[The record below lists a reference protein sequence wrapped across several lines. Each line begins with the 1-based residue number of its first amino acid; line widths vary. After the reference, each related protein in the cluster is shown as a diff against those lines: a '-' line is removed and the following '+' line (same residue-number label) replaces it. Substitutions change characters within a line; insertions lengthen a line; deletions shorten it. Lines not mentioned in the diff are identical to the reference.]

1 MHKKIAIFLFSSLV
15 TYSIS
20 AQTTNSLNADYQ
32 KLQKIDYL
40 FNDGQYSLAQELLE
54 NYIQKDIQLK
64 NTDGNVIHA
73 QMMRCLCAIRLELP
87 NAMQLAERF
96 LQDYPMSTEKN
107 YLNYELANDQFNKGN
122 YDKAIHYFEQCDAE
136 FLQKDK
142 QDKFHIY
149 SAYSLFKQGKVD
161 LALNKFD
168 ELTKSNNQFK
178 YDAHLYKGLI
188 YFAQKEWL
196 NAFHEFEIAKDHLEA
211 DQWAVYYAQ
220 SLYNLKRY
228 KETYAFADKTTGLST
243 ENAYH
248 LNMIEGMAYNQSGK
262 HEKAINTLE
271 KLENLPSDA
280 QYALGYSLL
289 KLGRKTEAKEALLKV
304 ATNPNPDIYQ
314 NAQFLLAKVA
324 LETDQKA
331 EAITALKK
339 VIALEGNKKVTENA
353 HYQIIKLSF
362 EHDDIFTDTE
372 ELIFDFTQKYP
383 SSIYLEEV
391 YDILTQ
397 NYVKKKQYSKAI
409 STLED
414 LESKHIRLKRLY
426 QEICLFRGIQLY
438 NTQNYNDA
446 ITFFNKSIQEPVN
459 KSYTDKAK
467 FWTAES
473 YYQKGDYDAAISHYL
488 IYDKIHSNKNVEENK
503 QVYYN
508 LAYTYFNKS
517 NYSLA
522 IKYWDKYLNH
532 SNLSEPKKVD
542 AFLRLG
548 DANMMVENYSSA
560 KTYFRKASI
569 ISGDHADYAA
579 YSEAVCNRLLD
590 DFPGEISILMNF
602 DRAYPHSIY
611 KDDAKFQLAEAY
623 LNKYKYEEARI
634 EYKDLLK
641 KYPKSEFYSTSEL
654 KLAIINYNQNL
665 NELALQDFKAIVAK
679 YPNTPVSKEAI
690 RLIRNIYFDIQQP
703 QEYHNYLAE
712 LDIKDESKEG
722 LDDYSYF
729 PAHKQFTKGDYLA
742 AQNGFEF
749 YLKKYPNGIH
759 KNEAHYYLA
768 ECYIKTENLEKAEES
783 LQEVANSTMG
793 ELSEDALLKLA
804 KINYNKQDYN
814 KSLDYYQQLFDHSRY
829 QTYTQE
835 AQIGLM
841 QTNYKLGNYQ
851 DVMKFATK
859 ILNLTN
865 IDEKQKSNTRYLLAI
880 SAFENHS
887 YKIAKDNFK
896 HFLTDYSP
904 QQAEAHYYMLQI
916 LNNEEEFHQVI
927 AYIHKNIDVFKND
940 DQRFLYPSLMLYGHA
955 LTMVNNRNSA
965 ITAYNGIIEKCKD
978 EKIVNQAKEALS
990 KLQ

>member
-1 MHKKIAIFLFSSLV
+1 MHKNIAIFLFSSLV

-20 AQTTNSLNADYQ
+20 AQTTNSLQADHQ

-40 FNDGQYSLAQELLE
+40 FNDGQYALAQEQLE

-64 NTDGNVIHA
+64 TTDGNVIHA
-73 QMMRCLCAIRLELP
+73 QMMRCLCAIRLGLP
-87 NAMQLAERF
+87 NAMQLSERF
-96 LQDYPMSTEKN
+96 LQDYPMSSEKN
-107 YLNYELANDQFNKGN
+107 YLNYELANDQFSKGN

-136 FLQKDK
+136 FLEKEK

-161 LALNKFD
+161 SSLEKFKAL
-168 ELTKSNNQFK
+168 TQSNNRFK

-188 YFAQKEWL
+188 HFEQEEWL
-196 NAFHEFEIAKDHLEA
+196 KAFHEFEITKDHLEA
-211 DQWAVYYAQ
+211 DKWAVYYAQ

-228 KETYAFADKTTGLST
+228 KDASSFC
-243 ENAYH
+243 
-248 LNMIEGMAYNQSGK
+248 LNTKAVSDDNKHQLNIVEGMSYNQSGQ
-262 HEKAINTLE
+262 HQKAIDILNGMLD
-271 KLENLPSDA
+271 LPSDA
-280 QYALGYSLL
+280 QYALGYSYV
-289 KLGRKTEAKEALLKV
+289 KIDQKAEAKIALEKV
-304 ATNPNPDIYQ
+304 ATNPNPEIYQ
-314 NAQFLLAKVA
+314 NAQFLLAKIA

-339 VIALEGNKKVTENA
+339 VLEIDGNKKVKENA

-372 ELIFDFTQKYP
+372 ELIFHFTQYYP

-414 LESKHIRLKRLY
+414 LESKHIRLKKLY

-438 NTQNYNDA
+438 NIQDYDNA
-446 ITFFNKSIQEPVN
+446 IVYFNKSIQEPVN
-459 KSYTDKAK
+459 KAYTDKAK
-467 FWTAES
+467 FWTAEA
-473 YYQKGDYDAAISHYL
+473 YYQKGDNDAAISHYL
-488 IYDKIHSNKNVEENK
+488 IYDKVHSNKNEEENK
-503 QVYYN
+503 QLYYN
-508 LAYTYFNKS
+508 LAYAYLNKS

-522 IKYWDKYLNH
+522 IKYWSKYLKN
-532 SNLSEPKKVD
+532 SRLSESNKVD

-590 DFPGEISILMNF
+590 DFTGEVSILTNF
-602 DRAYPHSIY
+602 DRAYPNSIY
-611 KDDAKFQLAEAY
+611 KDDARFQLAEAY
-623 LNKYKYEEARI
+623 LNKYKYDEARE
-634 EYKDLLK
+634 EYKALIQ

-654 KLAIINYNQNL
+654 KLATINYNQGL
-665 NELALQDFKAIVAK
+665 NELALQDFKAIVSK
-679 YPNTPVSKEAI
+679 YPNSPVSKEAI
-690 RLIRNIYFDIQQP
+690 RLIRNIYFDIQMP
-703 QEYHNYLAE
+703 QEYHNYVAQ
-712 LDIKDESKEG
+712 LDFHSESEEG

-729 PAHKQFTKGDYLA
+729 PAHKQFTNGDYVA
-742 AQNGFEF
+742 AQSGFEF
-749 YLKKYPNGIH
+749 YLQKYPNGIH
-759 KNEAHYYLA
+759 KNEANYYLA
-768 ECYIKTENLEKAEES
+768 ECYIKNENLEKAEQA
-783 LQEVANSTMG
+783 LQKVANSTMG

-804 KINYNKQDYN
+804 KINYNKQDY
-814 KSLDYYQQLFDHSRY
+814 KTSKDYYQQLFDHSRY
-829 QTYTQE
+829 QTYTQD

-851 DVMKFATK
+851 EVMRFATK
-859 ILNLTN
+859 ILKLTN
-865 IDEKQKSNTRYLLAI
+865 VDEKQKTNTRYLLAI

-887 YKIAKDNFK
+887 FEIARDNFK
-896 HFLTDYSP
+896 YFLKDYSP
-904 QQAEAHYYMLQI
+904 KQAEAHYYMLRM
-916 LNNEEEFHQVI
+916 LDDEKEFHQII
-927 AYIHKNIDVFKND
+927 AYIHKNIDALKKD
-940 DQRFLYPSLMLYGHA
+940 DQRLLYPSLMLYGNA
-955 LTMVNNRNSA
+955 LTMVDNKNSA

-978 EKIVNQAKEALS
+978 ETIVNQAKEALS

>member
-1 MHKKIAIFLFSSLV
+1 MHKNIAIFLFSSLV

-20 AQTTNSLNADYQ
+20 AQTTNSLQADYQ

-40 FNDGQYSLAQELLE
+40 FNDGQYALAQEQLE

-64 NTDGNVIHA
+64 TTDGNVIHA

-87 NAMQLAERF
+87 NAMQLSERF
-96 LQDYPMSTEKN
+96 LQDYPMSSEKN

-122 YDKAIHYFEQCDAE
+122 YDKAIHYFEQCDSE
-136 FLQKDK
+136 FLEKDK

-149 SAYSLFKQGKVD
+149 SAYSLFKQGKIE
-161 LALNKFD
+161 LALEKF
-168 ELTKSNNQFK
+168 ETLTKGDNRFK
-178 YDAHLYKGLI
+178 YEAHLYKGLI
-188 YFAQKEWL
+188 HYEQKNWIK
-196 NAFHEFEIAKDHLEA
+196 AIHEFEIAKTNLEA
-211 DQWAVYYAQ
+211 DKWAVYYAQ

-228 KETYAFADKTTGLST
+228 NDASQFCKST
-243 ENAYH
+243 NNVSIDH
-248 LNMIEGMAYNQSGK
+248 KNQLNIIEGMGYNQSGQHPK
-262 HEKAINTLE
+262 SINILHPID
-271 KLENLPSDA
+271 NLPSDA
-280 QYALGYSLL
+280 QYALGYSYV
-289 KLGRKTEAKEALLKV
+289 KTDQNNEAKAALIKV

-314 NAQFLLAKVA
+314 NAQFLLAKIA
-324 LETDQKA
+324 LETDQKS

-339 VIALEGNKKVTENA
+339 VIEIDRDKKITENA

-372 ELIFDFTQKYP
+372 ELILQFTQKYP

-414 LESKHIRLKRLY
+414 LESKHIRLKKLY

-438 NTQNYNDA
+438 NTQDYDNA
-446 ITFFNKSIQEPVN
+446 ISLFNKSTQEPVN
-459 KSYTDKAK
+459 KAYTDKAK
-467 FWTAES
+467 FWTAEA
-473 YYQKGDYDAAISHYL
+473 YYQKGDNDAAISHYL
-488 IYDKIHSNKNVEENK
+488 LYDKVHSNKNSAENT
-503 QVYYN
+503 QIYYN
-508 LAYTYFNKS
+508 LAYAYLNKG

-522 IKYWDKYLNH
+522 IKYLNKFLK
-532 SNLSEPKKVD
+532 NKDLSSSKKVD

-579 YSEAVCNRLLD
+579 YSEAVCNRLLE
-590 DFPGEISILMNF
+590 DFTGEVSILTNF
-602 DRAYPHSIY
+602 DKAYPRSIY

-623 LNKYKYEEARI
+623 LNKYKYDEARV
-634 EYKDLLK
+634 EYKALIQK
-641 KYPKSEFYSTSEL
+641 FPKSEFYSTSEL
-654 KLAIINYNQNL
+654 KLATINYNQGL
-665 NELALQDFKAIVAK
+665 NELALQDFKAIVSK
-679 YPNTPVSKEAI
+679 YPNSKISKEAI
-690 RLIRNIYFDIQQP
+690 RLIRNIYFDIQMP
-703 QEYHNYLAE
+703 QEYHNYVAQ
-712 LDIKDESKEG
+712 LDFHSESEEE

-729 PAHKQFTKGDYLA
+729 PAHKQFTNGDYVA
-742 AQNGFEF
+742 AQSGFEF
-749 YLKKYPNGIH
+749 YLKKYPNGTH
-759 KNEAHYYLA
+759 KNEANYYLA
-768 ECYIKTENLEKAEES
+768 ECYLKTEDLEKAEQA

-804 KINYNKQDYN
+804 KINYNKQAYQT
-814 KSLDYYQQLFDHSRY
+814 SRDYYQQLFDHSRY
-829 QTYTQE
+829 QTYTQD

-851 DVMKFATK
+851 EVMRFATK

-887 YKIAKDNFK
+887 FKIAQDNFK
-896 HFLTDYSP
+896 YFLEDYSP
-904 QQAEAHYYMLQI
+904 KQAEAHFYMLKM
-916 LNNEEEFHQVI
+916 LDNEEESHQVI
-927 AYIHKNIDVFKND
+927 AYIHKNIDVFKKD
-940 DQRFLYPSLMLYGHA
+940 DQRFLYQSLMLYGNA
-955 LTMVNNRNSA
+955 LTAVNNNNSA
-965 ITAYNGIIEKCKD
+965 ITAYTGIIEKCKD
-978 EKIVNQAKEALS
+978 ENIVNKAKEALS

>member
-1 MHKKIAIFLFSSLV
+1 MHKNIAIFLFSSLV

-40 FNDGQYSLAQELLE
+40 FNDGQYSLAQEQLE
-54 NYIQKDIQLK
+54 NYIQKDVQLK
-64 NTDGNVIHA
+64 TTDPNVIHA
-73 QMMRCLCAIRLELP
+73 QMMRCLCAIRLGMP
-87 NAMQLAERF
+87 NAMQLSERF

-107 YLNYELANDQFNKGN
+107 YLNYELANDQFSKGN
-122 YDKAIHYFEQCDAE
+122 YDKAIHYFEQCDAD
-136 FLQKDK
+136 FLEKEK

-149 SAYSLFKQGKVD
+149 SAYSLFKQGNVD
-161 LALNKFD
+161 QALEKFNA
-168 ELTKSNNQFK
+168 LTKSDNRFK

-188 YFAQKEWL
+188 HFEQQDWL
-196 NAFHEFEIAKDHLEA
+196 KAFHEFEITKDHLEA
-211 DQWAVYYAQ
+211 DKWAVYYAQ

-228 KETYAFADKTTGLST
+228 KEASKFCNNTSEVSA
-243 ENAYH
+243 ENRH
-248 LNMIEGMAYNQSGK
+248 QLDIIEGMSYNQSGQHK
-262 HEKAINTLE
+262 KAIGIL
-271 KLENLPSDA
+271 KGLQDLPSDA
-280 QYALGYSLL
+280 QYALGYSYANIDQ
-289 KLGRKTEAKEALLKV
+289 KDKAKEALTKV

-314 NAQFLLAKVA
+314 NAQFLLAKLA
-324 LETDQKA
+324 IETDQKA
-331 EAITALKK
+331 EAITALKH
-339 VIALEGNKKVTENA
+339 VLDIDGNKKISENA
-353 HYQIIKLSF
+353 HYQLIKLSF

-372 ELIFDFTQKYP
+372 DLIFQFTQNYP

-397 NYVKKKQYSKAI
+397 NYIKKKQYSKAI
-409 STLED
+409 GTLED
-414 LESKHIRLKRLY
+414 LESKHIRLKKLY

-438 NTQNYNDA
+438 NKQDYDNA
-446 ITFFNKSIQEPVN
+446 IVFFNKSLQEPVN
-459 KSYTDKAK
+459 KAYTDKAK
-467 FWTAES
+467 YWTAEA
-473 YYQKGDYDAAISHYL
+473 YYQKGDNNAAISHYL
-488 IYDKIHSNKNVEENK
+488 IYDKVHSNRNTEEDK

-508 LAYTYFNKS
+508 LAYAYFNKS

-522 IKYWDKYLNH
+522 IKYWDKYLMH
-532 SNLSEPKKVD
+532 SGLPEAKKVD

-590 DFPGEISILMNF
+590 DFAGEISILKNF
-602 DRAYPHSIY
+602 DKAYPNSVY
-611 KDDAKFQLAEAY
+611 KDDARFQLAEAY
-623 LNKYKYEEARI
+623 LNKYKYDEARE
-634 EYKDLLK
+634 EYKALIK
-641 KYPKSEFYSTSEL
+641 HYPKSEFYSTSEL
-654 KLAIINYNQNL
+654 KLATINYNQGL
-665 NELALQDFKAIVAK
+665 NELALQDFKAIVNK
-679 YPNTPVSKEAI
+679 YPNSPVSKEAI
-690 RLIRNIYFDIQQP
+690 RLIRNIYFDIQMP
-703 QEYHNYLAE
+703 QEYHNYVAQ
-712 LDIKDESKEG
+712 LDFHDESEEG

-729 PAHKQFTKGDYLA
+729 PAHKQFTNGDYVA
-742 AQNGFEF
+742 AQSGFEF
-749 YLKKYPNGIH
+749 YLQKYPNGIH
-759 KNEAHYYLA
+759 KNEANYYLA
-768 ECYIKTENLEKAEES
+768 ECYIKNKELNKAEKA

-804 KINYNKQDYN
+804 KINYNKQDYTTSRN
-814 KSLDYYQQLFDHSRY
+814 YYQQLFDHSRY
-829 QTYTQE
+829 QTYTQD

-865 IDEKQKSNTRYLLAI
+865 IDEQQKTDTRYLLAI

-896 HFLTDYSP
+896 YFLKDYSP
-904 QQAEAHYYMLQI
+904 KQAEAHYYMLQM
-916 LNNEEEFHQVI
+916 LNSEEEYHQVI
-927 AYIHKNIDVFKND
+927 AYIHKNVDALKKDN
-940 DQRFLYPSLMLYGHA
+940 QAFLYPSLMLYGNA
-955 LTMVNNRNSA
+955 LTMINNRNSA

-978 EKIVNQAKEALS
+978 EKIVAEAKAALS

>member
-1 MHKKIAIFLFSSLV
+1 MHKKIAIFLFSSFV
-15 TYSIS
+15 TYSSS
-20 AQTTNSLNADYQ
+20 AQTTNSLQADYQ

-40 FNDGQYSLAQELLE
+40 FNDGQYSLAQEHLE

-73 QMMRCLCAIRLELP
+73 QMMRCLCALRLELP

-107 YLNYELANDQFNKGN
+107 YLNYELANTQFNKGN
-122 YDKAIHYFEQCDAE
+122 YDKAIHYFEQCDAG

-142 QDKFHIY
+142 QEKFHIY
-149 SAYSLFKQGKVD
+149 SAFSLFKQGKVD
-161 LALNKFD
+161 LALTKF
-168 ELTKSNNQFK
+168 EALTKSENQFK

-188 YFAQKEWL
+188 YFDQNNWL
-196 NAFHEFEIAKDHLEA
+196 NAFHEFEIAKDHLSA

-228 KETYAFADKTTGLST
+228 KEASAFAHQTNALSSDNKT
-243 ENAYH
+243 H
-248 LNMIEGMAYNQSGK
+248 LNIIEGMSYNQSGQ
-262 HEKAINTLE
+262 HLKAIQTLE
-271 KLENLPSDA
+271 QLTNLPSDA
-280 QYALGYSLL
+280 QYALGYSLV
-289 KLGRKTEAKEALLKV
+289 KVDRKNDAKNALLDV
-304 ATNPNPDIYQ
+304 ATNPDPDIYQ
-314 NAQFLLAKVA
+314 NAQFLLAKIA

-339 VIALEGNKKVTENA
+339 VIEIDRDKKITENA

-372 ELIFDFTQKYP
+372 DLIFQFTQKYP

-409 STLED
+409 HTLED
-414 LESKHIRLKRLY
+414 LESKHIRLKSLY

-438 NTQNYNDA
+438 NTQDYDKA
-446 ITFFNKSIQEPVN
+446 IELFNKSILEPVN

-467 FWTAES
+467 YWTAEA
-473 YYQKGDYDAAISHYL
+473 YYQKGDNDAAISHYL
-488 IYDKIHSNKNVEENK
+488 IYDKIHSNKNQDENK

-508 LAYTYFNKS
+508 LAYAYFNKS

-522 IKYWDKYLNH
+522 IKYWDKYLKN
-532 SNLSEPKKVD
+532 NTLSESKKVD

-590 DFPGEISILMNF
+590 DFSAETSILMNF
-602 DRAYPHSIY
+602 DKAYPQSIY
-611 KDDAKFQLAEAY
+611 KDDACFQLAEAY
-623 LNKYKYEEARI
+623 LNKYKYDEARV
-634 EYKDLLK
+634 EYKTLLK
-641 KYPKSEFYSTSEL
+641 KYPKSEFYSTGEL
-654 KLAIINYNQNL
+654 KLAIINYNQDL

-690 RLIRNIYFDIQQP
+690 RLIRNIYFDIQMP
-703 QEYHNYLAE
+703 QEYHNYVAQ
-712 LDIKDESKEG
+712 LDFHDESEEG

-729 PAHKQFTKGDYLA
+729 PAHKQFTNGDYIS
-742 AQNGFEF
+742 AQSGFEF
-749 YLKKYPNGIH
+749 YLQKYPNGIH

-768 ECYIKTENLEKAEES
+768 ECYIKTDNLEKAETS

-793 ELSEDALLKLA
+793 DLSEDALLKLA
-804 KINYNKQDYN
+804 KINYNKQDFTT
-814 KSLDYYQQLFDHSRY
+814 SRQYYQQLFDHSRY
-829 QTYTQE
+829 QTYTQD

-865 IDEKQKSNTRYLLAI
+865 IDEKQKTNTRYLLAI

-896 HFLTDYSP
+896 YFLTDYSP
-904 QQAEAHYYMLQI
+904 QQAEAHYYMLQMF
-916 LNNEEEFHQVI
+916 NADEEFHQVI
-927 AYIHKNIDVFKND
+927 AYIHKNVDVFKTDN
-940 DQRFLYPSLMLYGHA
+940 QRFLYPSLMLYGHA

-965 ITAYNGIIEKCKD
+965 ITAYTGIVEKCKD
-978 EKIVNQAKEALS
+978 EKIVAEAKEALT